1 MAASVLSLSLCVVAR
16 ARARARS
23 YWITHPSSSSSSSP
37 PRAELEHAVTE
48 ASSTCFLEID
58 TLPSHARHAHHR
70 RPRQPSES
78 RSSPVGDPSC
88 SSSSSLSRSLLLSST
103 SSSSLPVRP
112 SFDRVRRLQRGFRCR
127 VMSFRTVNKNL
138 PLPLPSPPLSRVVC
152 YFFRSFPSLYFS
164 PSPRTTRPLFHQ
176 FHSSR
181 ENVYILKNVCVFS
194 FLFFFSF
201 RLRPPFFPRAKAG
214 GEEDFTGG
222 REDRIDR

>member
-16 ARARARS
+16 ARE
-23 YWITHPSSSSSSSP
+23 IILDHPSLLLLLLFP

-138 PLPLPSPPLSRVVC
+138 PLPLPSPPYPVSFAIFSVPFLPSIFPPPLEPRVH
-152 YFFRSFPSLYFS
+152 FS
-164 PSPRTTRPLFHQ
+164 INFILPGKM
-176 FHSSR
+176 
-181 ENVYILKNVCVFS
+181 YIF
-194 FLFFFSF
+194 
-201 RLRPPFFPRAKAG
+201 
-214 GEEDFTGG
+214 
-222 REDRIDR
+222 